1 MSHAAD
7 LPLWVAII
15 VAAFVLLGAGLTLIG
30 MTGFVRLRTF
40 YERIHAPTLG
50 ASWGTASI
58 VIASMVLFS
67 TLQSRLVIHE
77 FLIGIF
83 VTVTTPVT
91 FMLLGRAT
99 LYRDRAEGNPIVP
112 AMAPPRGSVV
122 AAQETG
128 EEALSGAS
136 APPTPPEA

>member
-15 VAAFVLLGAGLTLIG
+15 VAAFVLLGAGLTLTGMIG
-30 MTGFVRLRTF
+30 FIRLRTF

-50 ASWGTASI
+50 ASWGTAAIVMASI
-58 VIASMVLFS
+58 ILFS

-77 FLIGIF
+77 FLIGLF

-99 LYRDRAEGNPIVP
+99 LYRDRAEGNPDIP
-112 AMAPPRGSVV
+112 AMDPPGGSVV
-122 AAQETG
+122 AAH
-128 EEALSGAS
+128 EADVKAAPDAV
-136 APPTPPEA
+136 APPGPSQT